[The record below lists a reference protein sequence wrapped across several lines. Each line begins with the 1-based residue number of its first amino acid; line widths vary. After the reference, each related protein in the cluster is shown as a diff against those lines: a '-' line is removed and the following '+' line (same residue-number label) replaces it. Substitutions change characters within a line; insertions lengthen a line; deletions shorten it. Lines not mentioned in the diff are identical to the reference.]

1 MYTNADIT
9 LYHWNGTG
17 YVRKEIKKVFW
28 SDSKISNINKTGR
41 MDVDT
46 VYISIPKSS
55 AQELEITTG
64 KDLIVKGICKL
75 EFDNTSQQT
84 QSESTKVLKE
94 KCEVFTVNSF
104 DPKLYGSQTM
114 HHYELSC
121 K

>member
-17 YVRKEIKKVFW
+17 YVRQEIKKVFW

-46 VYISIPKSS
+46 VYISIPESS
-55 AQELEITTG
+55 AQELKITMG

-84 QSESTKVLKE
+84 QSESTKTLKAE
-94 KCEVFTVNSF
+94 CEVFTVNSF
-104 DPKLYGSQTM
+104 DPKLYGSPAM
-114 HHYELSC
+114 RHYELSC